1 MNKITLLIGCVLLFS
16 SLLAQEPVLPAAVI
30 QENDTAEV
38 ALPDSVA
45 EAMTQVET
53 PAEPVTPVPLPPEIF
68 TPEST
73 QQEPAQPV
81 SAPRRPVPEALQPPE
96 EVLPVLVASQKAKMK
111 PSEITHFGQMI
122 YWKSLTPSEK
132 KVFLYAYLYHTYEI
146 SEQVK
151 QDKNLKSCAKQF
163 QKQIADP
170 VFDVFAQLNESQ
182 KDDLIFWI
190 DKFYRIDSNKDQ
202 PFGEALRYASEK
214 MKAGS

>member
-1 MNKITLLIGCVLLFS
+1 MHKITLWLGCILLFS
-16 SLLAQEPVLPAAVI
+16 NLFAQEPAVPEVVI
-30 QENDTAEV
+30 QESDTTEA

-45 EAMTQVET
+45 EVKSQVEIPTVPLT
-53 PAEPVTPVPLPPEIF
+53 PAQLPSE
-68 TPEST
+68 TLTE
-73 QQEPAQPV
+73 EPAQPEP
-81 SAPRRPVPEALQPPE
+81 APEELQPPE
-96 EVLPVLVASQKAKMK
+96 EVLPALVASQKAKMK

-146 SEQVK
+146 LEQIK
-151 QDKNLKSCAKQF
+151 HDRNLKSCSKQF
-163 QKQIADP
+163 QQKIADP
-170 VFDVFAQLNESQ
+170 VFDIFAQLTDSQ

-202 PFGEALRYASEK
+202 PFSEALRYASEK

>member
-1 MNKITLLIGCVLLFS
+1 MPKIKLLLGCILLFS
-16 SLLAQEPVLPAAVI
+16 NLFAQEPAVPEVII
-30 QENDTAEV
+30 QESDTSET
-38 ALPDSVA
+38 ALPDSA
-45 EAMTQVET
+45 TEAMPQVEIPTVPLT
-53 PAEPVTPVPLPPEIF
+53 PAQLPSE
-68 TPEST
+68 TLTE
-73 QQEPAQPV
+73 EPAQPEPV
-81 SAPRRPVPEALQPPE
+81 SEELQPPE

-146 SEQVK
+146 LEQIK
-151 QDKNLKSCAKQF
+151 HDRNLKSCSKQF
-163 QKQIADP
+163 QQKIADP
-170 VFDVFAQLNESQ
+170 VFDIFAQLTDSQ

-202 PFGEALRYASEK
+202 PFSEALRYANEK